1 MIKSPWGVDIT
12 MAMSSKLEKAID
24 AYLNLHSEADTG
36 RIQPLE
42 LSGKRIDLK
51 VLRIPT
57 ELLRYNISNG
67 RFAAEYAD
75 LKNKVGREL
84 DPDVKKDAI
93 RIRNLLLDMSKR
105 ETQLLREDLV
115 RIGQLDPGVM
125 TFDGSVINGNRRM
138 AIFEQLFEETGD
150 AKWSYLDMVRL
161 PPAVNEKDL
170 WRLEAN
176 LQFSR
181 DERAEYGPI
190 NRLLKFRIGVKAGLS
205 PKQIAASMYGGFS
218 EKDVKEDLERLKLI
232 ETYLEY
238 IGKPGNYKAAER
250 VHEHFNDLRKIIV
263 KEQKNGM
270 DPIDL
275 EKIVKF
281 TFDMIRKGSSHWDI
295 RKISDI
301 IREVSAKENLLN
313 GIKERSVTN
322 NLTLQPS
329 ANNEAE
335 SVVTQDNPSEDFSQ
349 DEDESG
355 QLNSREETAQPVDSA
370 DEEEEKVNPD
380 ALFQESLEI
389 ARAEQ
394 NRSEPLKLLTKA
406 LTNLQTIEI
415 DNPILK
421 DLKAHQ
427 LIEQINSIVQK
438 LVSLK

>member
-1 MIKSPWGVDIT
+1 
-12 MAMSSKLEKAID
+12 MAMSNKLDKAID
-24 AYLNLHSEADTG
+24 AYLKLHSEADTG

-42 LSGKRIDLK
+42 LAGQRIDLN

-75 LKNKVGREL
+75 LKNKVGRDL

-93 RIRNLLLDMSKR
+93 RIRNLLLDLSKR
-105 ETQLLREDLV
+105 ETQLLKEDLE

-190 NRLLKFRIGVKAGLS
+190 NRLLKFRVGVKAGLS

-238 IGKPGNYKAAER
+238 IEKPGNYKAAER
-250 VHEHFNDLRKIIV
+250 VHEHFIDLRKIIV

-295 RKISDI
+295 RRISDI

-313 GIKERSVTN
+313 GIKERSETN
-322 NLTLQPS
+322 NRSPQS
-329 ANNEAE
+329 SVNSEVEA
-335 SVVTQDNPSEDFSQ
+335 VVPQENPSEDFSQ
-349 DEDESG
+349 DYDDKSE
-355 QLNSREETAQPVDSA
+355 QLDPQEEAVQRVDSA
-370 DEEEEKVNPD
+370 DLEEEKANPD
-380 ALFQESLEI
+380 SLFQESLEI

-394 NRSEPLKLLTKA
+394 SRSEPLKLLTKA

-415 DNPILK
+415 DNPVLK

-438 LVSLK
+438 LVSLR

>member
-1 MIKSPWGVDIT
+1 
-12 MAMSSKLEKAID
+12 MAMSNKLSKDID

-42 LSGKRIDLK
+42 LAGQRIDLK

-93 RIRNLLLDMSKR
+93 KIRNLLLDLNKHES
-105 ETQLLREDLV
+105 QLLREDLE

-138 AIFEQLFEETGD
+138 AIFEQLFEGTGD
-150 AKWSYLDMVRL
+150 AKWSYLEMVRL

-190 NRLLKFRIGVKAGLS
+190 NRLLKFRVGVKAGLS

-232 ETYLEY
+232 ETYLDY
-238 IGKPGNYKAAER
+238 IGKPENYKAAEG
-250 VHEHFNDLRKIIV
+250 VHEHFIDLRKIIV
-263 KEQKNGM
+263 KEQKNGI

-301 IREVSAKENLLN
+301 IKEVAAKENLLN
-313 GIKERSVTN
+313 GIKERSDTN
-322 NLTLQPS
+322 NRPPQPS
-329 ANNEAE
+329 SSSEVE
-335 SVVTQDNPSEDFSQ
+335 SDVPQDNPSEDFSK
-349 DEDESG
+349 DDDDESE
-355 QLNSREETAQPVDSA
+355 QLNQQEEAAQPVDRA
-370 DEEEEKVNPD
+370 DEEEEKANPSD
-380 ALFQESLEI
+380 LFQESLEI
-389 ARAEQ
+389 AKAEQ

-438 LVSLK
+438 LVSLR